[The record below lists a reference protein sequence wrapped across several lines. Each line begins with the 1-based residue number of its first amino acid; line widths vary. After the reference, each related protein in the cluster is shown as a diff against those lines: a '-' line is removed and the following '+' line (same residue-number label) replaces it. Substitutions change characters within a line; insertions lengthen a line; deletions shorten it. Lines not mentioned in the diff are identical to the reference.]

1 MNSEKM
7 ALLLI
12 LQRSLFG
19 EGFSEERQKALMGCS
34 SLMGQKIAVSIL
46 SQAKNGQQPRVTI
59 RSSLPSDKFLT
70 PFLAFFFA
78 LENFQI

>member
-19 EGFSEERQKALMGCS
+19 ESFSEERQRTLMSCG
-34 SLMGQKIAVSIL
+34 SLMGQKNRRVNTIL
-46 SQAKNGQQPRVTI
+46 IKKWPTTSGNYSQQSPI
-59 RSSLPSDKFLT
+59 
-70 PFLAFFFA
+70 
-78 LENFQI
+78 